1 MRIVYSYKGSQ
12 RNLVFPPGTILLGR
26 PAEEGDPDLDLSPDR
41 DTSRRHATMRE
52 DGGRIW
58 VVDLGSQSGTFVN
71 GRRISAATVVGP
83 EDVISI
89 GSTILQVAAGMPE
102 GGVAGTPA
110 AEVTVAEEIP
120 ASAAVTATTMASTA
134 EADAGARAA
143 VADFVAP
150 PPTAEEVAEA
160 GLYEDGDEE
169 VLEEELAGAL
179 YPDEAEARVRLLADV
194 LALNPRRHGL
204 YPFVSNLLGKL
215 MSVLT
220 DAERG
225 AVLLLDPA
233 TQRLTVYAYVA
244 PGDPAI
250 SQTLVRKAVR
260 ARKPFL
266 WRRISDRMPSDTMQQ
281 LKIKAGIYAP
291 IIWQERV
298 LGVLCLD
305 SSTRDLA
312 FTDADLKLVRSVTNA
327 AAATMIAFEY
337 QQQLAQQ
344 TSGWQRLVH
353 QFSPPMAASLIARA
367 QAGGLV
373 PQIEKSE
380 VTLLWIA
387 FSGLALPPSAQQGG
401 AVLEWWHDHFDLVID
416 LVQACHGTIE
426 RSGEDYLLAVFG
438 SPEADPGQHLNAVNA
453 ALAVLAGL
461 NQLREARRALGDAP
475 WEVRLAV
482 HTAEAWNGLFGT
494 TERLSF
500 HVLGESVGHVAAL
513 AGGTAAG
520 EVVGSRELQP
530 HIAALVQTE
539 PVSVTLK
546 PGAVVEAF
554 RIKGILAPA
563 AAGTAAG

>member
-12 RNLVFPPGTILLGR
+12 RNLVFQPGTILLGR

-41 DTSRRHATMRE
+41 DTSRRHATVRE
-52 DGGRIW
+52 EAGRIW

-71 GRRISAATVVGP
+71 GRRISAPTAVSS

-89 GSTILQVAAGMPE
+89 GSTILQVSAGMPE
-102 GGVAGTPA
+102 GVAAPVV

-120 ASAAVTATTMASTA
+120 ASAGVTAAAAIAAAAGVAQTDGGESSVGAA
-134 EADAGARAA
+134 E
-143 VADFVAP
+143 P
-150 PPTAEEVAEA
+150 PPTAEELAEDS
-160 GLYEDGDEE
+160 LYAEGDEE
-169 VLEEELAGAL
+169 VLEDELSGAL
-179 YPDEAEARVRLLADV
+179 YPDEGEARIRLLADV

-225 AVLLLDPA
+225 AVLLLDPV
-233 TQRLTVYAYVA
+233 TQRLSVYAYVA

-260 ARKPFL
+260 AKKPFL

-337 QQQLAQQ
+337 QQQLGQQ

-353 QFSPPMAASLIARA
+353 QFPPPVAASLVARA
-367 QAGGLV
+367 QLGGLV

-387 FSGLALPPSAQQGG
+387 FSGLALPPSVQQG
-401 AVLEWWHDHFDLVID
+401 AAALEWWRDHFDLVLD
-416 LVQACHGTIE
+416 VVHAFRGTIE
-426 RSGEDYLLAVFG
+426 RSGDQHLLVVFG
-438 SPEADPGQHLNAVNA
+438 SPEADPAQDANAVNA

-461 NQLREARRALGDAP
+461 VQLREARRALGDAP
-475 WEVRLAV
+475 WEMRVAV
-482 HTAEAWNGLFGT
+482 HTAETWNGLFGT
-494 TERLSF
+494 TERLLF
-500 HVLGESVGHVAAL
+500 RVLGEGVEHVAAL
-513 AGGTAAG
+513 AGGAAAF
-520 EVVGSRELQP
+520 EVVGSRELHARIVAQ
-530 HIAALVQTE
+530 VQSE
-539 PVSVTLK
+539 PVTVTLK
-546 PGAVVEAF
+546 PGVVVEAF
-554 RIKGILAPA
+554 RIKGITEPVA
-563 AAGTAAG
+563 AA

>member
-41 DTSRRHATMRE
+41 DTSRRHATVRE
-52 DGGRIW
+52 EAGRIW
-58 VVDLGSQSGTFVN
+58 IVDLGSQSGTFVN

-102 GGVAGTPA
+102 GVEAPVV

-120 ASAAVTATTMASTA
+120 ASAGATAAAALSAAAAAANTDVVASGPVAA
-134 EADAGARAA
+134 E
-143 VADFVAP
+143 P
-150 PPTAEEVAEA
+150 PLPAEESQYSE
-160 GLYEDGDEE
+160 GDEE
-169 VLEEELAGAL
+169 VLEDELSGSL

-225 AVLLLDPA
+225 AVLMLDRA
-233 TQRLTVYAYVA
+233 TQRLSVYAYVA

-260 ARKPFL
+260 GRRPFL
-266 WRRISDRMPSDTMQQ
+266 WRRISDHMPSDTAQQ
-281 LKIKAGIYAP
+281 IKIKAGIYAP

-312 FTDADLKLVRSVTNA
+312 FTDVDLKLVRSVTNA
-327 AAATMIAFEY
+327 AAATIIAFEY
-337 QQQLAQQ
+337 QQQLEQQ
-344 TSGWQRLVH
+344 TSGWQRLVN
-353 QFSPPMAASLIARA
+353 QFPPPVAASLISRA
-367 QAGGLV
+367 QQGGLF
-373 PQIEKSE
+373 PQVAKSE
-380 VTLLWIA
+380 VTLLWIVFA
-387 FSGLALPPSAQQGG
+387 GLTLPSTAQLG
-401 AVLEWWHDHFDLVID
+401 AAALEWWHDHFDLVVD
-416 LVQACHGTIE
+416 TVHAFRGTIE
-426 RSGEDYLLAVFG
+426 RSGENSLLAVFG
-438 SPEADPGQHLNAVNA
+438 SPEADPTQQLNAVNA
-453 ALAVLAGL
+453 ALAVVAGL

-475 WEVRLAV
+475 WELRLAV

-494 TERLSF
+494 TERLMF
-500 HVLGESVGHVAAL
+500 RVLGESVAHVAAL
-513 AGGTAAG
+513 ADGAAAG
-520 EVVGSRELQP
+520 AVVGSRELQSR
-530 HIAALVQTE
+530 IAAQLQTE

-546 PGAVVEAF
+546 PGVVVEAV
-554 RIKGILAPA
+554 RIKGILEPV
-563 AAGTAAG
+563 AAG

>member
-12 RNLVFPPGTILLGR
+12 RNLVFQPGTILLGR

-41 DTSRRHATMRE
+41 DTSRRHATVRE
-52 DGGRIW
+52 YAGRIW
-58 VVDLGSQSGTFVN
+58 IVDLGSQSGTFVN
-71 GRRISAATVVGP
+71 GRRISAATAVSP

-89 GSTILQVAAGMPE
+89 GSTILQVVAGLPE
-102 GGVAGTPA
+102 GVEAPVV
-110 AEVTVAEEIP
+110 AEVTVADEIP
-120 ASAAVTATTMASTA
+120 ASAGVSAAAALSA
-134 EADAGARAA
+134 AA
-143 VADFVAP
+143 VADKTDPVASSAVVAEP
-150 PPTAEEVAEA
+150 PPTAEELAEES
-160 GLYEDGDEE
+160 LYSEGDEE
-169 VLEEELAGAL
+169 VLEDELSGSL
-179 YPDEAEARVRLLADV
+179 YPDEGEARIRLLAEV

-225 AVLLLDPA
+225 AVLMLDPA
-233 TQRLTVYAYVA
+233 TQRLSVYAYVA

-312 FTDADLKLVRSVTNA
+312 FTDADLKLIRSVANA
-327 AAATMIAFEY
+327 AAATIIAFEY
-337 QQQLAQQ
+337 QQQLGQQ
-344 TSGWQRLVH
+344 TAGWQRLVH
-353 QFSPPMAASLIARA
+353 QFPPPVAASLVARA
-367 QAGGLV
+367 QVGGLV

-387 FSGLALPPSAQQGG
+387 FAGLTLPSTVQQGG
-401 AVLEWWHDHFDLVID
+401 AALEWWHDHFDLVVD
-416 LVQACHGTIE
+416 VVQAFRGTIE
-426 RSGEDYLLAVFG
+426 RSGENYLLAVFG
-438 SPEADPGQHLNAVNA
+438 SPEADAGQHLNAVNA
-453 ALAVLAGL
+453 ALAVLTGL

-475 WEVRLAV
+475 WEVRLAI

-494 TERLSF
+494 TERLVF
-500 HVLGESVGHVAAL
+500 RVLGEGVEHVAAL
-513 AGGTAAG
+513 AGGASAG

-530 HIAALVQTE
+530 RIAAQVQSE

-546 PGAVVEAF
+546 PGVVVEAF
-554 RIKGILAPA
+554 RIKGVLEPV
-563 AAGTAAG
+563 AAG